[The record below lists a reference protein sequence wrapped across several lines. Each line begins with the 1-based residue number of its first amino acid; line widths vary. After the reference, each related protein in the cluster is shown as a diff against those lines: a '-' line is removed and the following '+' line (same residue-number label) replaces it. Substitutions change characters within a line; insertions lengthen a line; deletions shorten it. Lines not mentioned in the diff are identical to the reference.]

1 MLLKFYKHP
10 RSIVLKWEC
19 SMSMVEATVKSQRGR
34 CAFGHKVGDKIVF
47 DGKSIKGDIC
57 YSALMVLLPK
67 VYAMRYGVEFP
78 WAEDKDIIFNA
89 CPDPEN
95 PVVFEIRRI
104 RK

>member
-1 MLLKFYKHP
+1 MLSLVICLPHV
-10 RSIVLKWEC
+10 IEV
-19 SMSMVEATVKSQRGR
+19 TVKSQKGK
-34 CAFGHKVGDKIVF
+34 CALGHKVGDKIVF
-47 DGKSIKGDIC
+47 DGRSVRGDIC

-67 VYAMRYGVEFP
+67 IYAMRYGVEFP
-78 WAEDKDIIFNA
+78 WSEDGDTIFNA

>member
-1 MLLKFYKHP
+1 
-10 RSIVLKWEC
+10 
-19 SMSMVEATVKSQRGR
+19 MSNVVEVTVKSQRGK

-47 DGKSIKGDIC
+47 DGKSVKGDVC

-67 VYAMRYGVEFP
+67 VYAMRYGSEFP
-78 WAEDKDIIFNA
+78 WAEDKDVILNA
-89 CPDPEN
+89 CPDAEN